1 MHDAASV
8 LLDGPWTHRFV
19 SANGARFHVAELGD
33 GPMVLLMHG
42 FPQFWYAWRH
52 QMAAIAD
59 AGWRAV
65 AMDLRGYGASD
76 KPPRGYD
83 TYTSTADAATVIRSL
98 GEDDAIVVGHGLG
111 GFVAWSM
118 PSLQPGVT
126 RAIGSLAMPHP
137 RVIRRASFLD
147 SRQRHASRYLL
158 ALQRPFEPERAMTRS
173 HDYVGEVLRSWSSP
187 YGEFPTPEDVERYGD
202 AMALP
207 FVAHSA
213 AEHYRWFGRSQVRQD
228 GPLFNRRVRG
238 PIEQPVL
245 HLQGTEDGC
254 VIAGSTDGSAA
265 YVSGRYT
272 FSLVDGAGHFLPEE
286 APERVSGA
294 IVDWL
299 DTVE

>member
-8 LLDGPWTHRFV
+8 LIDGPWRHRLV

-33 GPMVLLMHG
+33 GPMVLLIHG

-83 TYTSTADAATVIRSL
+83 TYTSTADAASVIRSL

-137 RVIRRASFLD
+137 RVIRRASFAD
-147 SRQRHASRYLL
+147 RRQRHASRYLL
-158 ALQRPFEPERAMTRS
+158 DLQRPFGPEREMTRD
-173 HDYVGEVLRSWSSP
+173 H
-187 YGEFPTPEDVERYGD
+187 
-202 AMALP
+202 
-207 FVAHSA
+207 
-213 AEHYRWFGRSQVRQD
+213 
-228 GPLFNRRVRG
+228 
-238 PIEQPVL
+238 
-245 HLQGTEDGC
+245 
-254 VIAGSTDGSAA
+254 A
-265 YVSGRYT
+265 YVFDSNFAAFATTRFGPDDNDLIVRNSSFNELVADGGRGNNT
-272 FSLVDGAGHFLPEE
+272 FDDQGGNTFGKRTLKRFEV
-286 APERVSGA
+286 
-294 IVDWL
+294 
-299 DTVE
+299 